1 MRLKNS
7 YFYSVRENVKD
18 EDSISGNLLVRGSF
32 IKKTSSGIYMYL
44 PLGLKVLKNIENI
57 VREEMDN
64 SGSEE
69 VMMPALISEEYF
81 EKSGRNNAF
90 GKEMFRLED
99 RFNKKYALGPT
110 HEELFA
116 LAGTMKVR
124 SFKDLPFNLY
134 QIQTKYRD
142 EARARYGLI
151 RVREFLM
158 KDAYSFDKDE
168 KGLEDSYNTM
178 YNTYKKIFGR
188 LKINYKVVKADTG
201 KMGGSLSEEFQA
213 VTDIG
218 EDTIVL
224 CDKCDFASNIEVCS
238 SMIMETESKEKN
250 LEKDLIYTPDA
261 KTIEEVSN
269 YLNETKNKFVK
280 TLIYKIDNKLY
291 AVLIKGDSTVNEDKL
306 AKVMNAEN
314 VEVAS
319 PEEVKKYVKT
329 ELGFVGPI
337 DINIPIIMDNEVEV
351 MANFIVGSNK
361 KDYHYKNVNI
371 NDFNIDFKGDIRNVK
386 EGDACPECGG
396 KLYFKK
402 GIECGNLFKLGTK
415 YSEKYDLKYLDKENN
430 LIPVQMG
437 SYGIG
442 IGRCLAAIVEQNND
456 ENGIIWPMSVA
467 PYKVAIVVID
477 TLNIDQM
484 DAANHLYK
492 ELLDAG
498 IETILD
504 DRDVRPG
511 VKFNDLDLIGIP
523 IRITIGKKIIE
534 HLVEVKKRNEEETF
548 EKSVFDIIYTI
559 QDIIEEESI

>member
-280 TLIYKIDNKLY
+280 TLIYNIDGKLY